1 MFNPR
6 YGGDSRNSAAH
17 HKCFGEVVMIVLKS
31 PREIERMRVSCQIVA
46 EVLALLKDKAV
57 PGVTTLELEEIALKE
72 TKKRK
77 AMPAFKGYA
86 GFPYALCCSP
96 NDRVIHGMPNSVPLR
111 EGDILSIDFGV
122 LYDDYYGDS
131 AVTMPIA
138 SVSSET
144 ARLLK
149 VTEESL
155 YKGIDQ
161 AVSGGRLFNISSAVQ
176 THVEHAGYSVVR
188 DFVGHGIGKK
198 LHEEP
203 QVPNYGLAGRGVQL
217 KAGMV
222 LAIEPMVNI
231 GGFAVKVLDDGWTT
245 VTADGSLS
253 AHFEHT
259 VAITANGPD
268 ILTRL

>member
-1 MFNPR
+1 
-6 YGGDSRNSAAH
+6 
-17 HKCFGEVVMIVLKS
+17 
-31 PREIERMRVSCQIVA
+31 MRVPCQIVA
-46 EVLALLKDKAV
+46 EVLTHLKAKAV
-57 PGVTTLELEEIALKE
+57 PGVSTLDLEEIALKE

-77 AMPAFKGYA
+77 AVPAFKGYA
-86 GFPYALCCSP
+86 GFPFALCCSL
-96 NDRVIHGMPNSVPLR
+96 NDRVIHGMPNSTPLKD
-111 EGDILSIDFGV
+111 GDILSIDFGV
-122 LYDDYYGDS
+122 LYDEFYGDA
-131 AVTMPIA
+131 AVTIPVA
-138 SVSSET
+138 SINAEAS
-144 ARLLK
+144 RLLR

-155 YKGIDQ
+155 YKGIEQ
-161 AVSGGRLFNISSAVQ
+161 AIPGGRLFDISSAVQ
-176 THVEHAGYSVVR
+176 AHVESAGYSVVR

-259 VAITANGPD
+259 VAITSNGPD